1 MNPHFVNVKESS
13 RVKNTNRKNSACHVD
28 LNTSSLNS
36 ATPLRIKKAWT
47 PYKTACYKLAWIE
60 TESVTELLQFKKKGI
75 PVSRQG
81 YANSGKC
88 EYVGLNKNDLTYAHI
103 FEYLVSRQ

>member
-1 MNPHFVNVKESS
+1 MKESS

-36 ATPLRIKKAWT
+36 ATPLRIKKKAWI
-47 PYKTACYKLAWIE
+47 PNKTACYKLAWIE
-60 TESVTELLQFKKKGI
+60 TESVTELLQFEKRDI

-81 YANSGKC
+81 YTNSGEC
-88 EYVGLNKNDLTYAHI
+88 ECIGLNKNDLI
-103 FEYLVSRQ
+103 YLST